1 MKTKRIAIYGVTEE
15 SISLLPQL
23 LTNPEIEVAGIH
35 TYDMGGAQLHLQKL
49 PDPIEEKAREL
60 ITSDERLFESGTGLH
75 AVIDSRVS
83 PALTRKFP
91 FLVTTDVECLSPL
104 VARLLW
110 GFRDPQADHK
120 QDLLQTLQEIV
131 ESYDL
136 TIDTDE
142 LFERML
148 QIAIGA
154 TGADQGSL
162 MILEPSTQELLI
174 RMAVGIEREL
184 WPKIRVRMG
193 EGIAG
198 KVAADA
204 SPLLLRGHADHMAFH
219 VVHER
224 SNAVSAISVPLQTDG
239 RVLGVLNLH
248 HSSQPDIFT
257 HKDLEFVQQLAALDA
272 ALISKAQEFDRLR
285 SLSARYSAGQHVR
298 ALFRQEVPVRKRL
311 RQLCCFT
318 ADQVGDGIVSIYLH
332 DADRD
337 IFTMSA
343 TSQAEEG
350 HTPDLSLTAGS
361 GVDGQVAESGE
372 PIYLRLD
379 NGSLAYAAMPLA
391 SGQLQ
396 VGVMTV
402 QISSHVED
410 TDILEGIL
418 GEITTAAGDE
428 IANMEREEQAET
440 QLRKM
445 RAIGELGI
453 RLLSAGDNTELVQI
467 ATHAVPNILEAEF
480 AVVRLRD
487 AESGRFYIRGGYGST
502 TETIPSSLIHLDKL
516 ASREAAT
523 RSELLQ
529 IRDLRADPRFC
540 GIDPNIRSILAAP
553 ITCNGQ
559 IIGTFAIYNKLSHE
573 NVHPGPFHNDDAMLF
588 EQVLAYMDRAVS
600 LEVSAHKEVAPPE
613 PRVRAL
619 PAEPIAE
626 AQPEEVVT
634 ATVDETLEGFS
645 TEEILHQRIAE
656 EIARAAGRPNRVVVL
671 HCDLENIEAIAQA
684 SGEAHAKVV
693 VEKVGE
699 ALRSH
704 MRTFDVLAQTGDHQF
719 TVLLPDP
726 GEGPEQRLSSLARTV
741 THEIAKHE
749 ELNEP
754 IPLRLAFGYALHPRD
769 GRNRKVLLERATTPR
784 IRVV

>member
-15 SISLLPQL
+15 TISLLPHL
-23 LTNPEIEVAGIH
+23 LTNPEIEVVGIH
-35 TYDMGGAQLHLQKL
+35 TTDVGAAQPQLQKL
-49 PDPIEEKAREL
+49 QAPIENTAREL
-60 ITSDERLFESGTGLH
+60 LTSDDRLFESATGLH
-75 AVIDSRVS
+75 AIIDSRIK
-83 PALTRKFP
+83 PKLTHKFP
-91 FLVTTDVECLSPL
+91 FLVSDSVECLSPL

-110 GFRDPQADHK
+110 GFRDPHADHK
-120 QDLLQTLQEIV
+120 QDLLKTLQEIV

-136 TIDTDE
+136 TIDADE

-162 MILEPSTQELLI
+162 MLLDPSSQELTI

-224 SNAVSAISVPLQTDG
+224 SNAVSAISVPLQTEG

-272 ALISKAQEFDRLR
+272 ALISKAQEFERLR
-285 SLSARYSAGQHVR
+285 SLSARYSAGKHVR
-298 ALFRQEVPVRKRL
+298 ALFGQEIPIRKRL

-337 IFTMSA
+337 LFTLNA
-343 TSQAEEG
+343 TSQSEEG
-350 HTPDLSLTAGS
+350 HTPALSLTAGS

-372 PIYLRLD
+372 AIYLRRE

-391 SGQLQ
+391 SGSMQ
-396 VGVMTV
+396 VGVLTV
-402 QISSHVED
+402 QLSSRMED
-410 TDILEGIL
+410 TDLLEGIL
-418 GEITTAAGDE
+418 SEIATAAGHE
-428 IANMEREEQAET
+428 IAQLEREEQAET

-445 RAIGELGI
+445 RAIGDLGI
-453 RLLSAGDNTELVQI
+453 RLLSARDNSELVKI

-480 AVVRLRD
+480 SIVRLRD
-487 AESGRFYIRGGYGST
+487 PETGRFYIRGGHGSD
-502 TETIPSSLIHLDKL
+502 TETLPSSLIHLDKL
-516 ASREAAT
+516 ASREAAS

-529 IRDLRADPRFC
+529 IRDLRTDPRFC

-553 ITCNGQ
+553 ITGNGKV
-559 IIGTFAIYNKLSHE
+559 IGTFAIYNKLSHE
-573 NVHPGPFHNDDAMLF
+573 DVHPGPFHNEDALLF
-588 EQVLAYMDRAVS
+588 EQALAYMDRAISV
-600 LEVSAHKEVAPPE
+600 EASAIEDQAPAPESVE
-613 PRVRAL
+613 PRQE
-619 PAEPIAE
+619 EPVTEAE
-626 AQPEEVVT
+626 AEGIVT
-634 ATVDETLEGFS
+634 ATADEMLEGFT
-645 TEEILHQRIAE
+645 TEEILHQRISE
-656 EIARAAGRPNRVVVL
+656 EIARAAGRPNRVVVFL
-671 HCDLENIEAIAQA
+671 CDLENIEDIQQA
-684 SGEAHAKVV
+684 SGEAHSQRVI
-693 VEKVGE
+693 EKVGQ

-704 MRTFDVLAQTGDHQF
+704 LRTFDVLAQTGEHQF

-726 GEGPEQRLSSLARTV
+726 GESPEQRLSSLARTV

-769 GRNRKVLLERATTPR
+769 GRNRKILLERASAPR

>member
-1 MKTKRIAIYGVTEE
+1 MRIKRIAIYGVTEE
-15 SISLLPQL
+15 SIALLPHL
-23 LTNPEIEVAGIH
+23 LTNPEIEVIGIH
-35 TYDMGGAQLHLQKL
+35 TYDVGATQSQLRKL
-49 PDPIEEKAREL
+49 PKPIENSAREVL
-60 ITSDERLFESGTGLH
+60 TSDDRLFESGTGLH
-75 AVIDSRVS
+75 AIIDSRVS

-91 FLVTTDVECLSPL
+91 FLLASGVERISPL

-110 GFRDPQADHK
+110 GFRDPHADHK

-162 MILEPSTQELLI
+162 MLLEPNSQELLI

-184 WPKIRVRMG
+184 WPKIRVKMG

-198 KVAADA
+198 KVAAEA

-219 VVHER
+219 IVHER
-224 SNAVSAISVPLQTDG
+224 SNAVSAISVPLETDG

-248 HSSQPDIFT
+248 HSSQADIFT
-257 HKDLEFVQQLAALDA
+257 HKDLDFVRQLAALDA
-272 ALISKAQEFDRLR
+272 ALISKAQEFERLR

-298 ALFRQEVPVRKRL
+298 ALFRQEIPVRKRL

-318 ADQVGDGIVSIYLH
+318 ADQVVDGIVSVYLH

-337 IFTMSA
+337 VFTLNA
-343 TSQAEEG
+343 TSQSEEG
-350 HTPDLSLTAGS
+350 VTPALSLTTGS
-361 GVDGQVAESGE
+361 GVDGQAAESGE
-372 PIYLRLD
+372 PIYLRWD
-379 NGSLAYAAMPLA
+379 NGSLAYAAMPL
-391 SGQLQ
+391 SYGQLQ

-402 QISSHVED
+402 QVSSRMED

-418 GEITTAAGDE
+418 NEITTAAGDE
-428 IANMEREEQAET
+428 IAQMEREEQAET

-445 RAIGELGI
+445 RAIGDLGI
-453 RLLSAGDNTELVQI
+453 RLLSVRDNAELVQI
-467 ATHAVPNILEAEF
+467 ATHAVPDILEAEF
-480 AVVRLRD
+480 AIVRLRD
-487 AESGRFYIRGGYGST
+487 NESGRFYIRGGHGSS
-502 TETIPSSLIHLDKL
+502 TETLPSSLIHLDKL

-529 IRDLRADPRFC
+529 IRDLRVDPRFC

-553 ITCNGQ
+553 ITSNGRV
-559 IIGTFAIYNKLSHE
+559 IGTFAIYNKLSHE
-573 NVHPGPFHNDDAMLF
+573 DVYPGPFRNEDAMLF
-588 EQVLAYMDRAVS
+588 EQALAYMDRAVS
-600 LEVSAHKEVAPPE
+600 VEASAIEDEVSPAAPAQPLADE
-613 PRVRAL
+613 L
-619 PAEPIAE
+619 IAE
-626 AQPEEVVT
+626 AQPEDVVV
-634 ATVDETLEGFS
+634 ATLEEMQEGFS
-645 TEEILHQRIAE
+645 SVETLHRRISEEV
-656 EIARAAGRPNRVVVL
+656 ARAAGRPNRVVIL
-671 HCDLENIEAIAQA
+671 NCDLENIEAIQQA
-684 SGEAHAKVV
+684 SGEAHAQLVV
-693 VEKVGE
+693 MKVGE

-704 MRTFDVLAQTGDHQF
+704 MRSFDVLSQTGDHQF

-769 GRNRKVLLERATTPR
+769 GRNRTILLDRAANPR

>member
-1 MKTKRIAIYGVTEE
+1 VKTKRIAIYGVTEE
-15 SISLLPQL
+15 SISLLPHL
-23 LTNPEIEVAGIH
+23 LTNAEIEVIGIH
-35 TYDMGGAQLHLQKL
+35 TYDVGAAQPHLKKL
-49 PDPIEEKAREL
+49 PTPIEKTAREL
-60 ITSDERLFESGTGLH
+60 ITSDDRLFESGTGLH
-75 AVIDSRVS
+75 AIIDSRVS

-91 FLVTTDVECLSPL
+91 FLVATHVERLSPL

-110 GFRDPQADHK
+110 GFRDPHTDHK

-136 TIDTDE
+136 TIETDE

-162 MILEPSTQELLI
+162 MLLEPNSQELII

-184 WPKIRVRMG
+184 WPKIRVKMG

-198 KVAADA
+198 KVAAEA

-219 VVHER
+219 IVHER

-239 RVLGVLNLH
+239 HVLGVLNLH

-257 HKDLEFVQQLAALDA
+257 HKDLEFIRQLADLDA

-298 ALFRQEVPVRKRL
+298 ALFRQEVPVRKQL

-318 ADQVGDGIVSIYLH
+318 ADQVGDGIVNIYLY

-337 IFTMSA
+337 VFTLSA
-343 TSQAEEG
+343 TSQTEEG
-350 HTPDLSLTAGS
+350 HTPALALTAGS

-372 PIYLRLD
+372 PIYLRWD
-379 NGSLAYAAMPLA
+379 NGSLAYAAMPLS

-396 VGVMTV
+396 VGIMTIQV
-402 QISSHVED
+402 SSRMED
-410 TDILEGIL
+410 TDLLEGIL
-418 GEITTAAGDE
+418 SEITTAAGNE
-428 IANMEREEQAET
+428 IAQMDREEQAET

-445 RAIGELGI
+445 RAISDLGI
-453 RLLSAGDNTELVQI
+453 RLLGTRDNAELVKI

-480 AVVRLRD
+480 AIVRLRD
-487 AESGRFYIRGGYGST
+487 PESGRFYIRGGHGST
-502 TETIPSSLIHLDKL
+502 TETLPSSLIHLDKL

-529 IRDLRADPRFC
+529 IRDLRVDPRFC

-553 ITCNGQ
+553 ITFNGRV
-559 IIGTFAIYNKLSHE
+559 IGTFAIYNKLSHE
-573 NVHPGPFHNDDAMLF
+573 NVHPGPFHSEDAMLF
-588 EQVLAYMDRAVS
+588 EQALAYMDRAVS
-600 LEVSAHKEVAPPE
+600 VEMTALEDDASPPAHTKPLIDKPV
-613 PRVRAL
+613 
-619 PAEPIAE
+619 AE

-634 ATVDETLEGFS
+634 ATADEMLEGFS
-645 TEEILHQRIAE
+645 SEETLHQRITE

-671 HCDLENIEAIAQA
+671 RCDLENIEVIKQT
-684 SGEAHAKVV
+684 SGEAHTKLVMV
-693 VEKVGE
+693 KIGE

-704 MRTFDVLAQTGDHQF
+704 MRAFDILAQTGDHQF

-769 GRNRKVLLERATTPR
+769 GRNRKILLDRAAIPR